1 VQILN
6 PAARRMFGWGDEAI
20 GEAIDR
26 LIASGDKHSAGSFAD
41 NLSKFSGVSHEVE
54 GKHKDGTTF
63 PMDLTVGET
72 SQLGH
77 RLFVGIARDISER
90 KQAEKTQ
97 RVLIDELNH
106 RVRNTLAT
114 VQAFAAQTLSR
125 AKDPVHFA
133 ESFTGRIQALASAH
147 TLLTRTTWTGAELG
161 TLIRAQLAAG
171 CAEGN
176 RLVCSGPEVILDPQL
191 AVHLGLALHELCINA
206 VKYGALSVPEGRL
219 TVSWA
224 LVKSETSTELK
235 LDWIESGGPPVAPPA
250 SRGFGTTLIEQGLA
264 HTGARVKLGFPA
276 TGVTCG
282 IVLPITE
289 RPRPAS
295 DCQQD
300 A

>member
-1 VQILN
+1 
-6 PAARRMFGWGDEAI
+6 
-20 GEAIDR
+20 
-26 LIASGDKHSAGSFAD
+26 
-41 NLSKFSGVSHEVE
+41 
-54 GKHKDGTTF
+54 
-63 PMDLTVGET
+63 MDLTVGEA

-133 ESFTGRIQALASAH
+133 ESFNGRIQALASAH

-171 CAEGN
+171 CDVEDD
-176 RLVCSGPEVILDPQL
+176 RLVCSGPGVILDPQL

-224 LVKSETSTELK
+224 LVKSDTSTELK
-235 LDWIESGGPPVAPPA
+235 LDWIESGGPPVAAPA
-250 SRGFGTTLIEQGLA
+250 SRGFGTALIEHGLT

-276 TGVTCG
+276 TGVICE
-282 IVLPITE
+282 IVLPIEE
-289 RPRPAS
+289 RLRPAS
-295 DCQQD
+295 DGQQD
-300 A
+300 D